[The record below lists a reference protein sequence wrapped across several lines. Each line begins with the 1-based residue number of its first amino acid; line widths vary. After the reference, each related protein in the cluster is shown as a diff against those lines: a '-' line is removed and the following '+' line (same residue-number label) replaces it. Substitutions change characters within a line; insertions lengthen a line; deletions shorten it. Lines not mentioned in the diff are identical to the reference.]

1 MTETGVDRQTAM
13 IFEYGDG
20 QQAVLHCALDTAG
33 PNQAA
38 IIGTEGRIEIPSV
51 WYTPS
56 TFTRYDADGNVVER
70 FEEPV
75 TGRGMQYQAREMERL
90 IAVRAIAND
99 ILPPRQSVQVMEALD
114 EVRRQ
119 IGLTYPSD
127 DKEDG
132 RA

>member
-1 MTETGVDRQTAM
+1 M
-13 IFEYGDG
+13 
-20 QQAVLHCALDTAG
+20 
-33 PNQAA
+33 
-38 IIGTEGRIEIPSV
+38 
-51 WYTPS
+51 
-56 TFTRYDADGNVVER
+56 ER

-119 IGLTYPSD
+119 IGLAYASD
-127 DKEDG
+127 NKDDG